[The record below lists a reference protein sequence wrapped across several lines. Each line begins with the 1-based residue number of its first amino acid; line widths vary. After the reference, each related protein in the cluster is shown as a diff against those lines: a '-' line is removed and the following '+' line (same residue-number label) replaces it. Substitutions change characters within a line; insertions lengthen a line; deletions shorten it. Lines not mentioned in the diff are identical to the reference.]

1 MAPIDLAEASCFS
14 SSFFICLII
23 AIVFLSFEEILLKW
37 FSRWDETCFSVSDK
51 KPKLYFSSKELDLL
65 QKAYNVAFEAHKDQ
79 FRQEGSP
86 YITHPIAVAITLLDL
101 HLDVE
106 TVCAGLMHD
115 VLEDSV
121 IKKSYL
127 EK

>member
-1 MAPIDLAEASCFS
+1 MSDRAVSNTPLLDFSNKKLLQPTPVDLYELAS
-14 SSFFICLII
+14 
-23 AIVFLSFEEILLKW
+23 
-37 FSRWDETCFSVSDK
+37 
-51 KPKLYFSSKELDLL
+51 LYFTVKELDLL
-65 QKAYNVAFEAHKDQ
+65 QLAHSVASEAHKNQ

-86 YITHPIAVAITLLDL
+86 YITHPVAVALILLEL
-101 HLDVE
+101 RLDVE

-127 EK
+127 EKLFGKDTIIIIDGVSN